1 MSLEHANTR
10 AVSSHG
16 VILGEEA
23 IESIVDSIVLYFKL
37 YAETLSSDAYRD
49 FIKIF
54 NAYLEE
60 VSPISYIPGLAREI
74 SEAISI
80 SLWDTKINPE
90 FLRRLLLDIYRVVK
104 SREGISDLRRDLRGL
119 VNAIEG
125 ERSLLELVEK
135 IENPEH
141 LASIAVLVLII
152 STNP

>member
-1 MSLEHANTR
+1 MSLEHANMR
-10 AVSSHG
+10 AVSSRG
-16 VILGEEA
+16 AILGEEA
-23 IESIVDSIVLYFKL
+23 IESIVDSVVLYFKL
-37 YAETLSSDAYRD
+37 YAETLGSDAYRD

-80 SLWDTKINPE
+80 SLWDTKIDPE

>member
-23 IESIVDSIVLYFKL
+23 IESIVDSVVLYFKL
-37 YAETLSSDAYRD
+37 YAETLSSDVYRD

-60 VSPISYIPGLAREI
+60 VSPINYIPGLACEI

-80 SLWDTKINPE
+80 SLWDTKIDPE

-104 SREGISDLRRDLRGL
+104 SREGISDLRRDLREL